1 MSFTVIE
8 LEYINPPDL
17 GAIFAVPIGT
27 EDQALELYKWAASP
41 DNDFSCT
48 MTARLDGTQ
57 YIQVDGRTA
66 STVSSPIGGD
76 RWVVYNNG
84 ALTIFETAEEAL
96 TIYKLKGT

>member
-27 EDQALELYKWAASP
+27 EDQALELYKWAADP
-41 DNDFSCT
+41 NNDYSAT

-57 YIQVDGRTA
+57 FIQVDGRT
-66 STVSSPIGGD
+66 TNTINSPIGDD

-84 ALTIFETAEEAL
+84 VLTVFETSAEAL
-96 TIYKLKGT
+96 AIYKEKGT